1 MRVLLDDQCVCEH
14 ADSLTEALRAASERA
29 EELGR
34 LILEVRADGEHLP
47 SKSLEVPDEH
57 ADPIA
62 ELAVVSAEPA
72 AFGLN
77 MLDEAAVAI
86 AEALKL
92 QVSAADL
99 MEKGDAQKCF
109 EQLSAALTVWDMVQ
123 QAIAQTRQF
132 APPPTSGLDQRV
144 EEQITGLRDQ
154 LLSVRTTIEAQDWAT
169 LSDTLRYDLAELG
182 QDWIQ
187 LLREW
192 AHDLPR
198 QSR

>member
-1 MRVLLDDQCVCEH
+1 MRVLLDNHCVSER
-14 ADSLTEALRAASERA
+14 ADSLSDALRAASDRA

-47 SKSLEVPDEH
+47 SESLEAPDEH
-57 ADPIA
+57 EAPIA

-92 QVSAADL
+92 QVSSADL

-109 EQLSAALTVWDMVQ
+109 
-123 QAIAQTRQF
+123 
-132 APPPTSGLDQRV
+132 APPPTADLNQRV
-144 EEQITGLRDQ
+144 ETQIAGLRDQ
-154 LLSVRTTIEAQDWAT
+154 LLVVRTTIEAEDWAT

-198 QSR
+198 QEQ